1 MTTPARPSKNWIE
14 SDRLL
19 ARRVAQPVARFL
31 HTEAAGGIL
40 LLAATVVAL
49 VWANSP
55 WKASYADLW
64 HTEFGLRI
72 GEFSISED
80 LRHWVNDA
88 LMALFFFVVG
98 MEIKRELVVGELAT
112 LRAAILP
119 AIAAVGG
126 MVVPAALYVILN
138 AGGEG
143 SAGWGI
149 PMATDIAFAA
159 GVMALLGRRAPVGLK
174 VLLLSLAIVDD
185 IGAIVVIAVFYSGG
199 LSLGWLAIAFGG
211 LLLVAALQRAHVWH
225 VPIYAVVGAGVWLAT
240 FESGVHATIAGVA
253 LGLLT
258 PARPFLAEPEADK
271 IADRLSPETEV
282 TAEEVR
288 VIGFQIRESVSVA
301 ERLES
306 LLHPWTGYVIV
317 PIFAL
322 ANAGVAISAEG
333 IGDAVSSPVTLGI
346 VLGLVVGKVVGVT
359 GATWVACKTGLTPL
373 PAGVTNQHIRGMA
386 ALAGIGFTVS
396 LFITGL
402 AFDDPLIQDEA
413 KLGVL
418 AASAIAAVMGTV
430 LLLRAPIQAPD
441 EPAPET
447 AGLPV
452 RDEG

>member
-1 MTTPARPSKNWIE
+1 MTPTPPSNWIE

-40 LLAATVVAL
+40 LLAATVIAL

-64 HTEFGLRI
+64 HTELGVRI
-72 GEFSISED
+72 GEFSINED
-80 LRHWVNDA
+80 LRGWVNDA

-112 LRAAILP
+112 PRAALLP
-119 AIAAVGG
+119 AVAAVGG
-126 MVVPAALYVILN
+126 MVVPAALYLVLN

-143 SAGWGI
+143 SSGWGI

-185 IGAIVVIAVFYSGG
+185 IGAIVVIAFFYSSG
-199 LSLGWLAIAFGG
+199 LSLGWLAVALGG
-211 LLLVAALQRAHVWH
+211 LLLIAALQRAHVWY

-258 PARPFLAEPEADK
+258 PARPFLAEPEADE
-271 IADRLSPETEV
+271 IADRLSPETDV

-317 PIFAL
+317 PVFAL
-322 ANAGVAISAEG
+322 ANAGIVLSAEG
-333 IGDAVSSPVTLGI
+333 VGDAISSPVTLGI
-346 VLGLVVGKVVGVT
+346 VLGLVVGKFVGVA
-359 GATWVACKTGLTPL
+359 GATWIACRTGLTPL
-373 PAGVTNQHIRGMA
+373 PTGVTNQHVWGMA
-386 ALAGIGFTVS
+386 GLAGIGFTVS

-402 AFDDPLIQDEA
+402 AFDDTAIQDDA

-418 AASAIAAVMGTV
+418 AASAMAAVMGTV
-430 LLLRAPIQAPD
+430 LLLRAPAEPPD
-441 EPAPET
+441 EPALES
-447 AGLPV
+447 AGPPA

>member
-1 MTTPARPSKNWIE
+1 MTPTPPSNWIE

-19 ARRVAQPVARFL
+19 ARRIAQPVARFL

-64 HTEFGLRI
+64 HTELGLRI

-112 LRAAILP
+112 LRAALLP

-126 MVVPAALYVILN
+126 MVVPAALYLVLN
-138 AGGEG
+138 TGGDG
-143 SAGWGI
+143 SSGWGI

-159 GVMALLGRRAPVGLK
+159 GVMALLGGRAPVGLK

-185 IGAIVVIAVFYSGG
+185 IGAIVVIAVFYSNG
-199 LSLGWLAIAFGG
+199 LSLGWLAIAGAG
-211 LLLVAALQRAHVWH
+211 VLLVAVLQRAHVWY

-258 PARPFLAEPEADK
+258 PARPFLAEPEADR
-271 IADRLSPETEV
+271 IADRLSPETDV
-282 TAEEVR
+282 TAVEVR

-317 PIFAL
+317 PVFAL
-322 ANAGVAISAEG
+322 ANAGIVLSADG
-333 IGDAVSSPVTLGI
+333 VGDAVGSPVTLGI
-346 VLGLVVGKVVGVT
+346 VLGLVVGKFVGVA
-359 GATWVACKTGLTPL
+359 GATWLACKTRLAPL
-373 PAGVTNQHIRGMA
+373 PTGVTLQHVAGMA

-402 AFDDPLIQDEA
+402 AFDDSALQDEA

-418 AASAIAAVMGTV
+418 AASAIAAVIGT
-430 LLLRAPIQAPD
+430 LILLRAPSA
-441 EPAPET
+441 PAPESAQPPT
-447 AGLPV
+447 
-452 RDEG
+452 RDVG